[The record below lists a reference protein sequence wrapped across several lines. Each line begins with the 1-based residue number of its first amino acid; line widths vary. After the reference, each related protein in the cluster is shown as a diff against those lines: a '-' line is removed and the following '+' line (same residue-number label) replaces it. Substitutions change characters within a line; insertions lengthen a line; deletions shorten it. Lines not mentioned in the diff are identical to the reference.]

1 MPVLPIVKKLKR
13 KIHRTVALAQDI
25 LVMEIYDNFP
35 TAVIHGGTAIWR
47 CYGSN
52 RFSEDVDIYLMPA
65 SRRSD
70 MQGFL
75 VGLKGKGLTVDRF
88 KDTDGM
94 IFAKLH
100 FMGVVVRCEI
110 LFKHVK
116 DYVVKQ
122 FEMSD
127 GNSILVNTL
136 RPEQM
141 IRAKISAYTGRR
153 KVRDLYDIFFLLK
166 FVERKKELRGLLAK
180 LVNEFQE
187 PEDERELKA
196 LIISGSVPTVDDML
210 ELVRA
215 WVK

>member
-52 RFSEDVDIYLMPA
+52 RFSEDVDVYLVPT

-100 FMGVVVRCEI
+100 FMGVAVRCEI

-166 FVERKKELRGLLAK
+166 IVERKKELRGLLVK

>member
-52 RFSEDVDIYLMPA
+52 RFSEDVDVYLMPA

-166 FVERKKELRGLLAK
+166 FVERKKELRGLLVK

>member
-52 RFSEDVDIYLMPA
+52 RFSEDVDVYLMPA

>member
-52 RFSEDVDIYLMPA
+52 RFSEDVDVYLMPA

-166 FVERKKELRGLLAK
+166 IVERKKELRGLLVK